1 MTSLCI
7 LVRNGLFFRTYALID
22 SGANGFAFIDA
33 SFLNRLSPFL
43 KPVLKRLKTPL
54 RVKGYNG
61 LYGVDITYYILL
73 NLTVDD
79 CIQSFTPFLITRLGT
94 CTVIL
99 GRSWL
104 AENCILLNCAQR
116 KLYWPPDLPPMF
128 SYTKNTEVLLRSSDY
143 TIVNRYYQ
151 YDAIYRD
158 RKLDEYW
165 SK

>member
-1 MTSLCI
+1 MISPYI
-7 LVRNGLFFRTYALID
+7 LARNGLFFRTYTLID
-22 SGANGFAFIDA
+22 SGANGFAFIDT

-61 LYGVDITYYILL
+61 LNGADITHYILL

-79 CIQSFTPFLITRLGT
+79 RIQSFTLFLITRLGT

-104 AENCILLNCAQR
+104 AENRILLNCVQR
-116 KLYWPPDLPPMF
+116 KLYWPPDLPPTF
-128 SYTKNTEVLLRSSDY
+128 SYAKNTEVLLRSSDRI
-143 TIVNRYYQ
+143 IVDRYHQ
-151 YDAIYRD
+151 YDTMYRD
-158 RKLDEYW
+158 RKLDKY
-165 SK
+165 